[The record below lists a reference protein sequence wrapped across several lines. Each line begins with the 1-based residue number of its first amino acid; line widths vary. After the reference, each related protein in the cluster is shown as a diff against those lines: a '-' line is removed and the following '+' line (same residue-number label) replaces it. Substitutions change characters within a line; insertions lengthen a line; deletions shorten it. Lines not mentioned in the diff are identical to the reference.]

1 MSSTKDLI
9 RFGNLLSEAGTR
21 NGIYK
26 SKEFH
31 GSGAKIV
38 NMGELFAHPR
48 LFSVPMKRLEVEKDE
63 VRKFSLQEGDLL
75 FARRSLIAEGAGK
88 CAIVKEVSEATIFE
102 SSIIRARVDESKADS
117 DYIYYTFS
125 SPLGKRLLGTI
136 LRQTAVSGIT
146 GTDLVELEIPLH
158 PLREQK
164 AIAHILA
171 TLDDKIDLNRKTNET
186 LEAMAK
192 ALFKSWFVDFDPV
205 RAKAEERPTGLPKE
219 ISELFPDS
227 FEESELG
234 EIPRG
239 WRVAPVGD
247 VVECVGGST
256 PSTSEPD
263 YWEGGEYYWATPKDL
278 SSLSE
283 PFLLDT
289 AKKITAAGVQ
299 RISSGVLPAGTVLL
313 SSRAPVGYIA
323 VACVPISINQ
333 GFIAL
338 KASAD
343 MPTAYLLNWCI
354 ENIQQFKDRAT
365 GTTFAEISKAAF
377 RPIPLLIPEAPAIQA
392 FARKTQ
398 AIYEAIVANMK
409 EVELLANA
417 RDTLLPKLISG
428 ELRIPEAE
436 KLLEQA
442 GV

>member
-1 MSSTKDLI
+1 MLKAEEYSSEGAPVISVGEI
-9 RFGNLLSEAGTR
+9 REGYLE
-21 NGIYK
+21 I
-26 SKEFH
+26 
-31 GSGAKIV
+31 GAKT
-38 NMGELFAHPR
+38 PR
-48 LFSVPMKRLEVEKDE
+48 VSSETIERLP
-63 VRKFSLQEGDLL
+63 RFLLQENDIVFGRKGSTHRN
-75 FARRSLIAEGAGK
+75 AIIKKEEEGYFLGSDGIRLRVNGK
-88 CAIVKEVSEATIFE
+88 
-102 SSIIRARVDESKADS
+102 SICPRYLSYQLRG
-117 DYIYYTFS
+117 
-125 SPLGKRLLGTI
+125 GK
-136 LRQTAVSGIT
+136 AVSWLKSNSEGTTMPSLNQDILSRFPIT
-146 GTDLVELEIPLH
+146 LLPIVD
-158 PLREQK
+158 QK
-164 AIAHILA
+164 AIAHILGS
-171 TLDDKIDLNRKTNET
+171 LDDKIELNRKTNET

-192 ALFKSWFVDFDPV
+192 VLFQSWFVDFDPV
-205 RAKAEERPTGLPKE
+205 RAKAEGRPTGLPEE
-219 ISELFPDS
+219 ISDLFPDS

-247 VVECVGGST
+247 VVESVGGST
-256 PSTSEPD
+256 PSTSEPN
-263 YWEGGEYYWATPKDL
+263 YWEGGEHYWATPKDL

-299 RISSGVLPAGTVLL
+299 RISSGILPAGTVLL

-338 KASAD
+338 KAAAD
-343 MPTAYLLNWCI
+343 MPTAYLLNWCV

-365 GTTFAEISKAAF
+365 GTTFPEISKAAF
-377 RPIPLLIPEAPAIQA
+377 RPIPMLIPGAPAIQA

-409 EVELLANA
+409 EVELLAIA

-436 KLLEQA
+436 KLVSDL
-442 GV
+442 G

>member
-1 MSSTKDLI
+1 
-9 RFGNLLSEAGTR
+9 
-21 NGIYK
+21 
-26 SKEFH
+26 
-31 GSGAKIV
+31 
-38 NMGELFAHPR
+38 
-48 LFSVPMKRLEVEKDE
+48 
-63 VRKFSLQEGDLL
+63 
-75 FARRSLIAEGAGK
+75 
-88 CAIVKEVSEATIFE
+88 
-102 SSIIRARVDESKADS
+102 
-117 DYIYYTFS
+117 
-125 SPLGKRLLGTI
+125 
-136 LRQTAVSGIT
+136 
-146 GTDLVELEIPLH
+146 
-158 PLREQK
+158 
-164 AIAHILA
+164 
-171 TLDDKIDLNRKTNET
+171 
-186 LEAMAK
+186 MAK
-192 ALFKSWFVDFDPV
+192 ALFQSWFVDFDPV

-289 AKKITAAGVQ
+289 AKKITAEGVQ

-333 GFIAL
+333 GFIAI

-365 GTTFAEISKAAF
+365 GTTFAEISKASF